1 MPLLA
6 VGGRTMNTYIRYTG
20 GSRFESLIRGHR
32 IVTDQP
38 AVNGGKDAGP
48 TPPELLLA
56 SLGTC
61 AGHYAAEY
69 LKERG
74 LSPEGLTLQVFAD
87 SGATPV
93 HLKFFRVQ
101 LTIPDLNRKEREGLI
116 RAVKSGLVHTPLR
129 MSPVIDIEVSVA
141 HAGEELV
148 VAG

>member
-1 MPLLA
+1 MLQQEID
-6 VGGRTMNTYIRYTG
+6 RSCI
-20 GSRFESLIRGHR
+20 H
-32 IVTDQP
+32 
-38 AVNGGKDAGP
+38 VNKFRMHA
-48 TPPELLLA
+48 
-56 SLGTC
+56 
-61 AGHYAAEY
+61 
-69 LKERG
+69 
-74 LSPEGLTLQVFAD
+74 VFAD

-116 RAVKSGLVHTPLR
+116 RAVKSCLVHNTLR